1 MAFEADAP
9 PRARRPV
16 VIALVLF
23 GAAFIA
29 LMPMSLIQAFAPI
42 DYVRSAAWEV
52 LRLIFT
58 IGLFATMIASF
69 VFMYVGA
76 RILRAAKKEQEDE
89 AARIRQSL
97 IDAGQPP
104 AESYPSDSR
113 PDTRKYTVAT
123 TVFLFATILTPNVT
137 LLLMMGVS
145 RLPLTDAV
153 KELILWALIGLGAVV
168 TVGSFIALF
177 LVGRARNNENAMWE
191 IEQREAREKHAARQ
205 TDTLPEAGPTLPG

>member
-1 MAFEADAP
+1 MAFEAGAP

-58 IGLFATMIASF
+58 IGLFAAMIASF

-137 LLLMMGVS
+137 LLLMMGAS

-153 KELILWALIGLGAVV
+153 KEPILWALIGLGAVV

>member
-1 MAFEADAP
+1 MAFEVDAP

-58 IGLFATMIASF
+58 IGLFAAMIASC
-69 VFMYVGA
+69 VFMTVGA
-76 RILRAAKKEQEDE
+76 RTLRAAQKEQEDE
-89 AARIRQSL
+89 AARIREDL
-97 IDAGQPP
+97 IAAGQPP
-104 AESYPSDSR
+104 VESYPSDSR

-137 LLLMMGVS
+137 LLLMMGAW

-153 KELILWALIGLGAVV
+153 KEPILWALIGLGAVV

-177 LVGRARNNENAMWE
+177 LLGRARNDENAVWE
-191 IEQREAREKHAARQ
+191 IEQRQAREDHAARQ

>member
-58 IGLFATMIASF
+58 IGLFAAMIASF

-137 LLLMMGVS
+137 LLLMMGAS

-153 KELILWALIGLGAVV
+153 KEPILWALIGLGAVV